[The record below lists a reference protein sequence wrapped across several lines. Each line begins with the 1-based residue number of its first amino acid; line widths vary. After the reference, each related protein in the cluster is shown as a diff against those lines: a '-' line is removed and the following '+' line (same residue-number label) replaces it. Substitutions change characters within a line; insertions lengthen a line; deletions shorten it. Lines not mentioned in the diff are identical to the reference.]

1 MAVEISILI
10 AMVSVSIATSFFS
23 LFRRIRI
30 FKSCCCQSDCMDNEQ
45 IEDNNI
51 DIRSEPLTN
60 IQNLPHLQ
68 HIENHKNSPIHHRKL
83 PTIPHN

>member
-1 MAVEISILI
+1 MAVELSILI

-51 DIRSEPLTN
+51 ELTN
-60 IQNLPHLQ
+60 IQNLPHLHNLQ